1 VTATNR
7 AERLKQL
14 SPQKRLLLLQALRQ
28 QTANA
33 ETTTT
38 ISRRTPF
45 SPAPLSLA
53 QQRLW
58 FLAQLAPGN
67 PSYNI
72 SAAVRLQGRLD
83 VAALERSFNE
93 VVRRHEALRT
103 TFATLNGEPV
113 QVITP
118 TLSFKLA
125 VVNLQ
130 KLPEPDRQAEVERS
144 TISEAQY
151 PFDLTAELLLRVT
164 LLQLSETES
173 VALLTVHHIISDG
186 WSIAVLVQEV
196 ATLYPAFCENKS
208 SPLADLPIQFAD
220 FAVWQQHS
228 DQIAKLKNQL
238 HYWKQQLSGAALLPP
253 LPTDRPRSTAPTFR
267 GAQRSFLLPLAL
279 TDALKALSQQAEAT
293 LFMTLLT
300 AFQSLLYCYTQQND
314 ILVGTPIANRNLPEL
329 ENLIGCFVNT
339 LVLRTRLDADF
350 SFRDVLARSCQ
361 VTLEAFAHADVPFE
375 KLVEELQ
382 PQRSLSYN
390 PLFQVWFALHNTPL
404 PSLELPGLS
413 ISPLAIES
421 GTTRHDLSLHLWE
434 TPSGLQ
440 GTWEYKTDL
449 FDAAT
454 CDRLIQH
461 FTAFLNKIVAEPD
474 IQLSELAAMFAE
486 AEKQYRL
493 QYEHDIKAANL
504 NKLKFMR
511 RKAQSTLSD

>member
-1 VTATNR
+1 VTANNR

-28 QTANA
+28 QAANSETA
-33 ETTTT
+33 TT
-38 ISRRTPF
+38 ISRRTQS

-58 FLAQLAPGN
+58 FLDQLAPGN

-83 VAALERSFNE
+83 VAALERSVDE
-93 VVRRHEALRT
+93 VIRRHDALRT
-103 TFATLNGEPV
+103 TFATISEPV
-113 QVITP
+113 QVIAP
-118 TLSFKLA
+118 TLPFTLS

-130 KLPEPDRQAEVERS
+130 ELPESARQAEVERS
-144 TISEAQY
+144 TISAAQY
-151 PFDLTAELLLRVT
+151 SFDLTTELLLRVT

-173 VALLTVHHIISDG
+173 IALLTMHHIISDG
-186 WSIAVLVQEV
+186 WSIAVLVKEV
-196 ATLYPAFCENKS
+196 ATLYSAFCEGRLS
-208 SPLADLPIQFAD
+208 SLTDLSIQFAD
-220 FAVWQQHS
+220 FAVWQQ
-228 DQIAKLKNQL
+228 QPEQL
-238 HYWKQQLSGAALLPP
+238 ATLESQLQYWKHQLAGAALLPP
-253 LPTDRPRSTAPTFR
+253 LPTDRPRSTPPTFR
-267 GAQRSFLLPLAL
+267 GTQRSFLLPLAL

-293 LFMTLLT
+293 LFMTLLA

-339 LVLRTRLDADF
+339 LVLRTSLNADS
-350 SFRDVLARSCQ
+350 SFQDVLARSRQ

-382 PQRSLSYN
+382 PQRSLSCN

-413 ISPLAIES
+413 ISPLEIES
-421 GTTRHDLSLHLWE
+421 GMTRHDLSLHLWE

-449 FDAAT
+449 FDAVT

-474 IQLSELAAMFAE
+474 IRLSELATMFAE
-486 AEKQYRL
+486 AEKQYQL
-493 QYEHDIKAANL
+493 QSEQDLKAASL
-504 NKLKFMR
+504 NKLKLIR
-511 RKAQSTLSD
+511 RKAQRAFSD